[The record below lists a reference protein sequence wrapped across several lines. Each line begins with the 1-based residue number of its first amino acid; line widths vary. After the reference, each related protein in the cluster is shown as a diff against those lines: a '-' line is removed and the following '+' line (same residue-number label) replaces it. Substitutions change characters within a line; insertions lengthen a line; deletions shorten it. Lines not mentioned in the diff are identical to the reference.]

1 MRWITLLFV
10 MVAGLILAA
19 AGVGVWAASRTTNHA
34 NVDTHEGLPV
44 GGHIS
49 VLPPVF

>member
-1 MRWITLLFV
+1 MRWMTLLFV

-19 AGVGVWAASRTTNHA
+19 AGIGVWAASMTNHA
-34 NVDTHEGLPV
+34 NVNTHEGPPA

>member
-10 MVAGLILAA
+10 MIAGLILAA
-19 AGVGVWAASRTTNHA
+19 AGIGVWAASTTNHA

-44 GGHIS
+44 GGHIA